1 MGKLRKYG
9 IIFLVLLMVLATVFA
24 SGALAADVA
33 TSADLAEAL
42 IAGGEIKLTG
52 DITTTG
58 LFRVQKDA
66 MIDLNGHKITREM
79 DVADA
84 ATPVFYVTEGT
95 LAVDDTVGGGEIV
108 SKNNAGTAEA
118 IRVYAGD
125 ASKKTNAILNKVKLS
140 SDGFGVVIMGN
151 SEAGETAEK
160 VSFLA
165 SVIIN
170 SSAEVYGTST
180 GVLLEG
186 KGATLEVNGATI
198 KSGAFAI
205 SGNGTWKGDKNKG
218 GTSITITSGKIES
231 EKDLAIYHPQDGTL
245 NISGGTITGTDGI
258 QLKAGGAITNISGG
272 TIKATGDFV
281 AVGSLDDDSNG
292 SVATGSAISLIGNSG
307 YAGNISLNISGAGVE
322 IISEKGYAVR
332 QEITKGEASQVS
344 SVKISAGT
352 IKGAEGALYFGN
364 YDKGTYSVTGGSY
377 SSDPSAY
384 VAEPYIVK
392 QSGDTFTVG
401 QIEDEVTVSPA
412 KLELTVGK
420 SSKVTATSDKMDT
433 ITWETSDSDVATV
446 SDGTVTAAKTGIAII
461 TAKGRKHSASCVVS
475 VIDPDKP
482 ASTPTP
488 EPVSP
493 GTVDEDKNPVNN
505 DKDKPANVEATGST
519 VFAATE
525 STKESVAGEIKFDKE
540 DLIANAEGDLTVS
553 PILVKSAVE
562 YVKSA
567 DSTVTPTSI
576 TVLPIVQAE
585 VEKEGNVAAIALT
598 LTGPELGAQS
608 NSVAGDINLIKVFAD
623 GTGEKFGYVSA
634 AADYADKTFTLKD
647 ADGKNLA
654 PTDKV
659 ATDSVYTLI
668 LFVADNGDF
677 DLDATAG
684 SVIDPVAV
692 ATNAAT
698 EPKSGGSSSG
708 CNGGFGALALLA
720 FAVLPFIR
728 REKR

>member
-1 MGKLRKYG
+1 MTKIRKYAV
-9 IIFLVLLMVLATVFA
+9 IFLAVLM
-24 SGALAADVA
+24 ALAAAPMAMADGGVA
-33 TSADLAEAL
+33 
-42 IAGGEIKLTG
+42 
-52 DITTTG
+52 
-58 LFRVQKDA
+58 
-66 MIDLNGHKITREM
+66 KI
-79 DVADA
+79 
-84 ATPVFYVTEGT
+84 
-95 LAVDDTVGGGEIV
+95 
-108 SKNNAGTAEA
+108 GTAEYETLSKA
-118 IRVYAGD
+118 LAAANANDTIVMLQDVSLDEQAVISKSVTLDLGGFTIKGNGTDAYPVVISGD
-125 ASKKTNAILNKVKLS
+125 KGGNVAKVFIKNGTIEGMKNA
-140 SDGFGVVIMGN
+140 SDGAGLKVAKKGNLTIEKDATIKGPGYGVVVQGTCVLN
-151 SEAGETAEK
+151 
-160 VSFLA
+160 
-165 SVIIN
+165 
-170 SSAEVYGTST
+170 VYGTVETTSKDIIHSS
-180 GVLLEG
+180 G
-186 KGATLEVNGATI
+186 NGY
-198 KSGAFAI
+198 AI
-205 SGNGTWKGDKNKG
+205 SGNGSNPGMWA
-218 GTSITITSGKIES
+218 GTEVNIYSGAKITGLFAGIYNPQVGK
-231 EKDLAIYHPQDGTL
+231 L
-245 NISGGTITGTDGI
+245 NISGGTITGATAVEA
-258 QLKAGGAITNISGG
+258 KAGTVVISGG
-272 TIKATGDFV
+272 DFKATSETPQHAAF
-281 AVGSLDDDSNG
+281 
-292 SVATGSAISLIGNSG
+292 GNDGTST
-307 YAGNISLNISGAGVE
+307 E
-322 IISEKGYAVR
+322 GYAVALV
-332 QEITKGEASQVS
+332 ENVGYNTIKGNPS
-344 SVKISAGT
+344 SVSISAGT
-352 IKGAEGALYFGN
+352 FTGAIGYEKDSDNAAGN
-364 YDKGTYSVTGGSY
+364 TYTYTITGGSY

-461 TAKGRKHSASCVVS
+461 TAKGREHSASCVVS

-493 GTVDEDKNPVNN
+493 GTVEKDKNPVNN
-505 DKDKPANVEATGST
+505 DKDKPANVEATEST

-553 PILVKSAVE
+553 PILAKSAVE

-677 DLDATAG
+677 DLDAKAG
-684 SVIDPVAV
+684 NVIDPVAV

-698 EPKSGGSSSG
+698 EPKSGSSSSG
-708 CNGGFGALALLA
+708 CNGGFGALALLGLA
-720 FAVLPFIR
+720 LVPMFYGK
-728 REKR
+728 KR

>member
-1 MGKLRKYG
+1 MIKIRKYAV
-9 IIFLVLLMVLATVFA
+9 IFLAVLM
-24 SGALAADVA
+24 ALAAAPMAMADGGVA
-33 TSADLAEAL
+33 KIGTAEYATLSEAL
-42 IAGGEIKLTG
+42 AAAKANDTIVMLQDVTLDKQAVISKSVTLDLGGFTIKDKGTDLYPVAISG
-52 DITTTG
+52 DIDGNVANVFIKNGTIEGMNNAKNGGGLKVVKNGNLTIEKDATIKGPVYGVVVLYTGVLNVYGTVETTSKDITHKSGDGYAISGIGDDKHNGTEVNIYSGAKITG
-58 LFRVQKDA
+58 LFAGIYNPQ
-66 MIDLNGHKITREM
+66 
-79 DVADA
+79 
-84 ATPVFYVTEGT
+84 
-95 LAVDDTVGGGEIV
+95 VG
-108 SKNNAGTAEA
+108 K
-118 IRVYAGD
+118 
-125 ASKKTNAILNKVKLS
+125 
-140 SDGFGVVIMGN
+140 
-151 SEAGETAEK
+151 
-160 VSFLA
+160 
-165 SVIIN
+165 
-170 SSAEVYGTST
+170 
-180 GVLLEG
+180 
-186 KGATLEVNGATI
+186 
-198 KSGAFAI
+198 
-205 SGNGTWKGDKNKG
+205 
-218 GTSITITSGKIES
+218 
-231 EKDLAIYHPQDGTL
+231 L
-245 NISGGTITGTDGI
+245 NISGGTITGATAVEA
-258 QLKAGGAITNISGG
+258 KAGTVVISGG
-272 TIKATGDFV
+272 DFKATNNTPQHAAFG
-281 AVGSLDDDSNG
+281 NG
-292 SVATGSAISLIGNSG
+292 TST
-307 YAGNISLNISGAGVE
+307 E
-322 IISEKGYAVR
+322 GYAVALV
-332 QEITKGEASQVS
+332 ENVGYNTIKGNPS
-344 SVKISAGT
+344 SVSISAGT
-352 IKGAEGALYFGN
+352 FTGAIGYENDSDNTADN
-364 YDKGTYSVTGGSY
+364 TYTYTITGGSY